1 MLALIVTPKPLPPIP
16 SSPPSPPPTPPSSQS
31 TTTTFDLISPHS
43 SHPALDL
50 TEDESSDLEHEA
62 DVDLVPRQKGHMPSV
77 AGASG
82 SGSGSGAGSRGAAA
96 AAAPE
101 PHRHRP
107 WFGNAS
113 RTHLPR
119 NSRPSTGSSRVTAAA
134 TSTTAVDS
142 DGFVPYRPPFAST
155 SAVSLSP
162 QMQPSGATGIGMAPA
177 PPPARTPKRSLFSNW
192 SWGARRKQKQ
202 KLTSASTPVLI
213 NQPPQPLGGTK
224 VGASVPYGTTHLGA
238 KATQGSTLS
247 NAQYELYA
255 PYNAYAPRGQQWGPQ
270 GVEHYQGVNHSSSV
284 LTGLVAPK
292 MLFSP
297 IARDLRTDN
306 GRSSPYSSST
316 PHLLSMGTQPL
327 SEPHSAE
334 AGPSNTRP
342 YPRVGENVSTGN
354 LHGQQRWSSRWQG
367 STYTLHS
374 EGSRSRLAVST
385 VCDALTFPKPRMNA
399 HDITPPESPQ
409 NRNTV
414 DDDSIVDFGSAVAL
428 SDARDQEREEW
439 AEVASRGRRSRS
451 LRRSSDG
458 WNSDRGGSTDIRPRP
473 SNASRHSLPTQRR
486 SRSASGSIRGLFG
499 RERRKRGDDSDANGS
514 DSDAFTAPGQP
525 PRVPRISATA
535 PASRAASIQ
544 TERSGSHRSSRRHR
558 NFGPH
563 RLPKSTS
570 SPALSSEDDHHATPR
585 RSLSFRHHHTRSNP
599 DLLVVPN
606 SPHQLRRR
614 PTGPPRALQLRQG
627 TNSRPGTA
635 PTVVVGSSSA
645 DYRPNSRPSTAPQ
658 AGAVPAFGAS
668 GSYPSYAKHVNRTI
682 DFAEP
687 HIAGRSHPSSPP
699 MSPLEPPHIPTPE
712 RNSPFNA
719 EFNEEEIGLAITTSG
734 DIARSPPRSANTRL
748 PFDTPP
754 SPTGRPFNEDPSS
767 AHARYLL
774 ARQHR
779 RDMTIR
785 AFQSPPLSPRRA
797 PGSPPIVPVVP
808 HSAPIPQGSW
818 AASPTRSPTGSII
831 QRPSYPTPRRQA
843 SKDRDAKALPPSS
856 RRPAT
861 APDASNGTP
870 AFGEDAPPVPAHG
883 ILLKRGASGRR
894 PATAPQPSTEPPVPF
909 GDVRYMPGVAAGST
923 ATALLVAAA
932 ELTNSPPSTGRSST
946 RRTPLG
952 TPPLQSLFA
961 TLPITPTVDEPVP
974 PLPPP
979 ATAPARIPPPRAPP
993 PGPPPAVPPF
1003 PPSRGSSWESPSQ
1016 SRQGSLQSRTGSSHS
1031 RHGSSHSRAGSTH
1044 SRQGSSHSRQGS
1056 FGRPA
1061 IPPLAVF
1068 TAPSP
1073 PPVVRTATPPAME
1086 DLADHGGSPTPLRH
1100 GSAPLAAPFAP
1111 ARPST
1116 PPPSSTRPI
1125 VMDESPT
1132 PIRQTNVFVLA
1143 PEKSPETPAPTAA
1156 VPGAGALIGTP
1167 SPLTRSPLT
1176 ALFQRQLSTSSLS
1189 PSAGVTGAAAA
1200 AAMLTTESR
1209 EASFRSVRSQRS
1221 VPTAAGIF
1229 GPELRPVVSTTSS
1242 ASMYEDASSGT
1253 GTETWESATQ
1263 RAASSPDRRSIH
1275 SDHSGRSEMTLPDLY
1290 PASSASASASALS
1303 HYTDARED
1311 LESTEAGSSQ
1321 ESSILIDE
1329 SQMTQ
1334 HSHDD
1339 EHAAD
1344 RSTILASDAQRRSLL
1359 NWIDV
1364 TPRGSG
1370 LATAH
1375 RQTEPVD
1382 EACNETID
1390 FRTSPASSANSSPR
1404 HSVDESFRGLFFRTP
1419 QIASPAR
1426 VPARRSRGRLA
1437 DSFLFQPPQTGGL
1450 QQPIGLGFQSSP
1462 REGPSDD
1469 TFEIRMPPPAG
1480 ERIPI
1485 PFPPLESAEPSP
1497 TVATAAQAAQAS
1509 GLQRSPSII
1518 TQGLGMTLNASSSPT
1533 LSFSPSASTSS
1544 PISRNGS
1551 WITESYRS
1559 AQAAGT
1565 ATPPQSRHGH
1575 KRRATAENASDNVV
1589 SMRPLA
1595 TTSFS
1600 PATFGVSTFG
1610 TAPEA
1615 TTITT
1620 PKPDQKS
1627 IGSSGTSSAGVLTPN
1642 QDIVEQFPLAA
1653 AIPQPQH
1660 F

>member
-1 MLALIVTPKPLPPIP
+1 MLAHAKQSPLPPIP
-16 SSPPSPPPTPPSSQS
+16 SSPPSPPLTPPPSQS
-31 TTTTFDLISPHS
+31 TTTVDLSSPYS

-50 TEDESSDLEHEA
+50 TEDESSDLEDEA
-62 DVDLVPRQKGHMPSV
+62 DVDLDPRQKGPMASV
-77 AGASG
+77 AGGSSG
-82 SGSGSGAGSRGAAA
+82 IGGGG

-107 WFGNAS
+107 WFNAS

-119 NSRPSTGSSRVTAAA
+119 NSRPSTGSSRLTVAA

-192 SWGARRKQKQ
+192 SWGTKRKQKQ

-213 NQPPQPLGGTK
+213 NQPQAPVGARF
-224 VGASVPYGTTHLGA
+224 GASVPYGTTHLGA
-238 KATQGSTLS
+238 KAAHGATLS

-270 GVEHYQGVNHSSSV
+270 QVEDYQGVNHSSSV

-297 IARDLRTDN
+297 IARDLRTEN
-306 GRSSPYSSST
+306 GRTSPYSSST
-316 PHLLSMGTQPL
+316 PHLLSMGGTTQPM
-327 SEPHSAE
+327 SEPQAGPE
-334 AGPSNTRP
+334 AGGPSNSRP
-342 YPRVGENVSTGN
+342 YPRVGENISTGN
-354 LHGQQRWSSRWQG
+354 LHGQHRWSRWQG
-367 STYTLHS
+367 SSVTLHS

-385 VCDALTFPKPRMNA
+385 MCDALTFPKPRMNA
-399 HDITPPESPQ
+399 HDITPPESPA
-409 NRNTV
+409 NRNNTV

-451 LRRSSDG
+451 IRSYRRSSEG
-458 WNSDRGGSTDIRPRP
+458 WNSDRGGSTDLRSRP
-473 SNASRHSLPTQRR
+473 SNASRHSFGSSQQR

-499 RERRKRGDDSDANGS
+499 SGRERRRRGDDSDANGS
-514 DSDAFTAPGQP
+514 DSDALTVSGQ
-525 PRVPRISATA
+525 PRVPRISTA

-544 TERSGSHRSSRRHR
+544 TERSDSHRSSRKHR
-558 NFGPH
+558 NFGSQRG

-570 SPALSSEDDHHATPR
+570 SPALSSEDDHSSTPK
-585 RSLSFRHHHTRSNP
+585 RSLSFRHHTKSNP

-606 SPHQLRRR
+606 SSHPLRRR

-627 TNSRPGTA
+627 TSSRPGTA

-645 DYRPNSRPSTAPQ
+645 DYRSNSRPGTAPQ
-658 AGAVPAFGAS
+658 AGVPAFGAS
-668 GSYPSYAKHVNRTI
+668 GSYPSYTKQINRTI

-687 HIAGRSHPSSPP
+687 HIAGRSQPTSPP
-699 MSPLEPPHIPTPE
+699 LSPLEPPHIPTPE

-719 EFNEEEIGLAITTSG
+719 EFNEEEIGLAITTAG
-734 DIARSPPRSANTRL
+734 DVARSPPRSANTRL

-754 SPTGRPFNEDPSS
+754 SPGGRPFSEDPSS

-785 AFQSPPLSPRRA
+785 AFQSPPLSPRRGT
-797 PGSPPIVPVVP
+797 PGSPPIYPAVPN
-808 HSAPIPQGSW
+808 SAPVQGSW
-818 AASPTRSPTGSII
+818 TMSSSPTRSPTGSLI

-843 SKDRDAKALPPSS
+843 SKDRDSKALPPSS

-861 APDASNGTP
+861 APNAS
-870 AFGEDAPPVPAHG
+870 DSAPPFAGEVAPPLPTHG
-883 ILLKRGASGRR
+883 ILLKRAASARR

-932 ELTNSPPSTGRSST
+932 ELSNSPPSTGRSST

-961 TLPITPTVDEPVP
+961 TLPITPTVDDGIP

-993 PGPPPAVPPF
+993 AGPPPAVPPF
-1003 PPSRGSSWESPSQ
+1003 PPSRGSSMESPSQ

-1031 RHGSSHSRAGSTH
+1031 RQGSTHSRQGSTH

-1068 TAPSP
+1068 AAPSP
-1073 PPVVRTATPPAME
+1073 PPVVRPSTPVARE
-1086 DLADHGGSPTPLRH
+1086 ELVDGAGSPTPLRH
-1100 GSAPLAAPFAP
+1100 GVAAPSAPFAP

-1116 PPPSSTRPI
+1116 PPPSSTRPV

-1132 PIRQTNVFVLA
+1132 PVRQTNVFVLA
-1143 PEKSPETPAPTAA
+1143 PEKTPETPAPAPAGPPSA
-1156 VPGAGALIGTP
+1156 VDMALIGTP
-1167 SPLTRSPLT
+1167 SPLSRSPLT
-1176 ALFQRQLSTSSLS
+1176 ALFQRQMSAGSLS
-1189 PSAGVTGAAAA
+1189 PSAGVAGAGTAAATAA

-1221 VPTAAGIF
+1221 IPTAVGVF
-1229 GPELRPVVSTTSS
+1229 GPELHPVVSTTSS
-1242 ASMYEDASSGT
+1242 ASLYEDANSGT
-1253 GTETWESATQ
+1253 ATETWESATE
-1263 RAASSPDRRSIH
+1263 RGVTPNADDDRHSIH

-1303 HYTDARED
+1303 HYSDAREELE
-1311 LESTEAGSSQ
+1311 LESAEAHSSQ
-1321 ESSILIDE
+1321 ASSILIDE

-1344 RSTILASDAQRRSLL
+1344 RSTLLASDAQQRSLL
-1359 NWIDV
+1359 NWLDV

-1375 RQTEPVD
+1375 RRTESPE

-1419 QIASPAR
+1419 QIASPPR
-1426 VPARRSRGRLA
+1426 VSSRRSRARLT
-1437 DSFLFQPPQTGGL
+1437 DSFIFQPQQSGGL
-1450 QQPIGLGFQSSP
+1450 QAIGLGIESSP
-1462 REGPSDD
+1462 LRHEGGGGSDG
-1469 TFEIRMPPPAG
+1469 TFELRTPLLAG

-1485 PFPPLESAEPSP
+1485 PFPALESAEPSP
-1497 TVATAAQAAQAS
+1497 TTSTAAQP
-1509 GLQRSPSII
+1509 SPSVSRLQPSPTII
-1518 TQGLGMTLNASSSPT
+1518 TQGLGMTLNSSSSPT
-1533 LSFSPSASTSS
+1533 LPFSPSTSS
-1544 PISRNGS
+1544 SSSISRNDS
-1551 WITESYRS
+1551 WITECEFD
-1559 AQAAGT
+1559 
-1565 ATPPQSRHGH
+1565 PRH
-1575 KRRATAENASDNVV
+1575 VC
-1589 SMRPLA
+1589 ML
-1595 TTSFS
+1595 
-1600 PATFGVSTFG
+1600 
-1610 TAPEA
+1610 
-1615 TTITT
+1615 
-1620 PKPDQKS
+1620 
-1627 IGSSGTSSAGVLTPN
+1627 
-1642 QDIVEQFPLAA
+1642 
-1653 AIPQPQH
+1653 
-1660 F
+1660 